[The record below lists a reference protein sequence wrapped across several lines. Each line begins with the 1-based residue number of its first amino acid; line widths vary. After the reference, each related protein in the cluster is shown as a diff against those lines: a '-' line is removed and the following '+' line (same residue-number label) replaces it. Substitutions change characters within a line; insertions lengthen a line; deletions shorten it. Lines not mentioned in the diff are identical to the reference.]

1 MGLTEHTVSLLASWG
16 ASAIL
21 PTRKRIAQWS
31 AQRARQ
37 LTEEVMALPTAGQV
51 QTYLKTHAQP

>member
-21 PTRKRIAQWS
+21 PA
-31 AQRARQ
+31 
-37 LTEEVMALPTAGQV
+37 VVTAGIAYFRR
-51 QTYLKTHAQP
+51 TE